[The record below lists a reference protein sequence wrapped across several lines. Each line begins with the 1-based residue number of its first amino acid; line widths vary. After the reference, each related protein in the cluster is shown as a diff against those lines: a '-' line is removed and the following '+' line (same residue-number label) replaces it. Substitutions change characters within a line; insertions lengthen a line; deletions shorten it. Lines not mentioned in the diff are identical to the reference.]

1 MKVNDMIYLQTCG
14 SCECHK
20 VDPQECVQCEIGNPV
35 DPGSVTWSQE
45 RIFVTDKVYFS
56 EDAVRNL
63 LRDEYKQ
70 CAGLIKKA
78 TKIDGIVKIEESVES
93 AIRKLKGGEK

>member
-1 MKVNDMIYLQTCG
+1 MKVNDMIRLRTDCG
-14 SCECHK
+14 T
-20 VDPQECVQCEIGNPV
+20 V
-35 DPGSVTWSQE
+35 
-45 RIFVTDKVYFS
+45 VYFS